1 MVTQTQQTQGHR
13 QMTAHQTIILARK
26 YVMLNIAPMQ
36 SSAALCLS
44 DAVKLYDD
52 GALDRA
58 KDRAIRSLAFTVG
71 VHHPDYARASR

>member
-1 MVTQTQQTQGHR
+1 
-13 QMTAHQTIILARK
+13 MTAHQTIILARK

-58 KDRAIRSLAFTVG
+58 KDRAVKSLAYTVG
-71 VHHPDYARASR
+71 ISHPDYVRASR